1 MTQIWPG
8 FGVAPVPTV
17 LSMICRPDA
26 VVMVFPAVW
35 ADAPDG
41 ARRSAPATAMARAIG
56 KIRNWKRRILLASLL
71 TGREVTCE
79 DGCGLSTNSDLQQK
93 SGLAPPRMLRRHPEA
108 QDDCQACK

>member
-17 LSMICRPDA
+17 LSMICKPDA

-41 ARRSAPATAMARAIG
+41 ARSRMRWAACSIAERATVLAWIGAAGERALFPIDPDRLTAAERGDDAGGLMPKLPQALDDIG
-56 KIRNWKRRILLASLL
+56 GGAVLELI
-71 TGREVTCE
+71 
-79 DGCGLSTNSDLQQK
+79 
-93 SGLAPPRMLRRHPEA
+93 
-108 QDDCQACK
+108 